1 LLPEHLRPLPEHA
14 AVATK
19 RGHNAGE
26 QPEERKIIFLL
37 LVFLFCVGCHTQ
49 SIVEIHERSVLRRS
63 ELRRDESEASGDEK
77 RKSDHLSKL

>member
-1 LLPEHLRPLPEHA
+1 VPGHG
-14 AVATK
+14 AVAAK

-26 QPEERKIIFLL
+26 QPEEKNYVLLFAFLL
-37 LVFLFCVGCHTQ
+37 CDGCHTQ